1 MSTEEAHGVR
11 HEAGTTGINVMDGE
25 SVLQNRHPG
34 WGLWW
39 KQLGIAALI
48 LLVSLGSGLDG
59 LFGGLVVAGLIVG
72 YVAFARSQSRYI
84 VTDERVKKEVGFLRS
99 DTREYRISD
108 IQGIDTSQ
116 SIIGR
121 ILGHGHIDVRTADNT
136 SIPWFGVPDH
146 EAVAQSVR
154 THQRKYDASMD
165 RK

>member
-1 MSTEEAHGVR
+1 MR
-11 HEAGTTGINVMDGE
+11 HEAGTAGINVMDGE

-39 KQLGIAALI
+39 KQLSVAALI
-48 LLVSLGSGLDG
+48 LLFSLSSGLDG
-59 LFGGLVVAGLIVG
+59 LLGGLIVAGAVVG

-84 VTDERVKKEVGFLRS
+84 VTDERVKKEVGFLRI

-108 IQGIDTSQ
+108 IQGIDTAQ
-116 SIIGR
+116 SLVGR
-121 ILGHGHIDVRTADNT
+121 LLGHGHIDVRTSDGT
-136 SIPWFGVPDH
+136 SIPWVGVPDH

-154 THQRKYDASMD
+154 THQRKYDSSMD